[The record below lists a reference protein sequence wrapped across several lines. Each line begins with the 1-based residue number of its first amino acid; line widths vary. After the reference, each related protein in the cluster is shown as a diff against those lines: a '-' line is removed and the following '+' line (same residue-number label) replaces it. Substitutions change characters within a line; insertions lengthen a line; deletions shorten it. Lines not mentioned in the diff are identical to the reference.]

1 MTLEETARNDVSDVG
16 RERGVDRA
24 YKLLHLC
31 ADLVET
37 SQKIEHWD
45 GGDGRNGN
53 KQ

>member
-1 MTLEETARNDVSDVG
+1 MTLEETAWNDMSDVG
-16 RERGVDRA
+16 GGRGVSRA

-45 GGDGRNGN
+45 GGDGRNGD
-53 KQ
+53 KK